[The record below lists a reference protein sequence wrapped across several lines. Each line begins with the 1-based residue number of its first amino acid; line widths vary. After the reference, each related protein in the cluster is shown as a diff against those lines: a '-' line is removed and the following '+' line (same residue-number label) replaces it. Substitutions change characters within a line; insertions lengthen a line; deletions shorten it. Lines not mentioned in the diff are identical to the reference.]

1 MKNVNIERVYKAI
14 QTICDCELK
23 IKKQIKTI
31 NSFFNYQGF
40 DEYNDLYPEVSICSG
55 YEINIVCNG
64 YELDL
69 ESALKIQESKGYIE
83 PDDIPGLKL

>member
-1 MKNVNIERVYKAI
+1 MKKVNIERVCKAI
-14 QTICDCELK
+14 KTIYDCELK

-40 DEYNDLYPEVSICSG
+40 DEHNDLHPEVSICSG

-69 ESALKIQESKGYIE
+69 ESAIKIQELKGCIE
-83 PDDIPGLKL
+83 PEDILGLQ